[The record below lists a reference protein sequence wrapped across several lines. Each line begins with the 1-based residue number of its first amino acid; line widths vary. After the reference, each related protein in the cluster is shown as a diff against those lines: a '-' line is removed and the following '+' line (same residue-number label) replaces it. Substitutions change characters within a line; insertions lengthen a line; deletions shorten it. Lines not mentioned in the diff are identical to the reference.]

1 MVISDFKLSV
11 YEQKPLIS
19 LLNCLVVFPALHPLE
34 FFIIP
39 FILNIKLIN
48 KCIDGRNFI
57 NLELGSRSIYLAP
70 KVLSTQNI

>member
-19 LLNCLVVFPALHPLE
+19 LLNCLVVFQASHPLE

-57 NLELGSRSIYLAP
+57 NLELGSRSIYLTL